1 MVWIDA
7 VKKAEI
13 IVGTLP
19 YERSLFQHIYPVT
32 LFSPLSILSICTAL
46 AILFLAGLKKIVLFL
61 VGYFRRRLESTQKLV
76 EPIPIVGFFTGL
88 FITNYN

>member
-1 MVWIDA
+1 M
-7 VKKAEI
+7 
-13 IVGTLP
+13 
-19 YERSLFQHIYPVT
+19 
-32 LFSPLSILSICTAL
+32 
-46 AILFLAGLKKIVLFL
+46 L